1 MVHRIKGFIVEKSC
15 KSLLYCYRII
25 FYYKYSCKKHKYFFL
40 IFTLSS
46 VFFQLA
52 TQYKRDLDFEST
64 LESELGKS
72 KYVSLDD
79 KVANIHMDHL
89 NAKTYIDNASYS
101 YRLDGNN
108 VDPEQEN
115 VELASETIRYLGL
128 TNSISQEISRYK
140 TVIK

>member
-1 MVHRIKGFIVEKSC
+1 MISSNAFDYMNVLNKAASASWEREQLISNNIANADTPG
-15 KSLLYCYRII
+15 
-25 FYYKYSCKKHKYFFL
+25 YKR
-40 IFTLSS
+40 
-46 VFFQLA
+46 
-52 TQYKRDLDFEST
+52 RDLDFEST

-72 KYVSLDD
+72 
-79 KVANIHMDHL
+79 
-89 NAKTYIDNASYS
+89 NASYS

>member
-1 MVHRIKGFIVEKSC
+1 MI
-15 KSLLYCYRII
+15 
-25 FYYKYSCKKHKYFFL
+25 
-40 IFTLSS
+40 SS
-46 VFFQLA
+46 NAFDYMNVLNKA
-52 TQYKRDLDFEST
+52 ASASWET

>member
-1 MVHRIKGFIVEKSC
+1 MQRHI
-15 KSLLYCYRII
+15 
-25 FYYKYSCKKHKYFFL
+25 
-40 IFTLSS
+40 
-46 VFFQLA
+46 
-52 TQYKRDLDFEST
+52 ST
-64 LESELGKS
+64 
-72 KYVSLDD
+72 
-79 KVANIHMDHL
+79 MP
-89 NAKTYIDNASYS
+89 

>member
-1 MVHRIKGFIVEKSC
+1 MISSNAFDYMNVLNKAASASWEREQLISNNIANADTPG
-15 KSLLYCYRII
+15 
-25 FYYKYSCKKHKYFFL
+25 YKR
-40 IFTLSS
+40 
-46 VFFQLA
+46 
-52 TQYKRDLDFEST
+52 RDLDFEST

-72 KYVSLDD
+72 KYVSL
-79 KVANIHMDHL
+79 
-89 NAKTYIDNASYS
+89 DNASYS

>member
-1 MVHRIKGFIVEKSC
+1 MISSNAFDYMNVLNKAASASWEREQLISNNIANADTPG
-15 KSLLYCYRII
+15 
-25 FYYKYSCKKHKYFFL
+25 YKR
-40 IFTLSS
+40 
-46 VFFQLA
+46 
-52 TQYKRDLDFEST
+52 RDLDFEST

-79 KVANIHMDHL
+79 KMANIHMDHL
-89 NAKTYIDNASYS
+89 NAKTYIDNSSYS

-115 VELASETIRYLGL
+115 VKLASETIRYLGL

>member
-1 MVHRIKGFIVEKSC
+1 MISSNAFDYMNVLNKAASASWEREQLISNNIANADTPG
-15 KSLLYCYRII
+15 
-25 FYYKYSCKKHKYFFL
+25 YKR
-40 IFTLSS
+40 
-46 VFFQLA
+46 
-52 TQYKRDLDFEST
+52 RDLDFEST

-108 VDPEQEN
+108 VDIENEN
-115 VELASETIRYLGL
+115 VMLAENQLKYQGL
-128 TNSISQEISRYK
+128 ISSINQEFTNLQ
-140 TVIK
+140 TVMK

>member
-1 MVHRIKGFIVEKSC
+1 MKAI
-15 KSLLYCYRII
+15 L
-25 FYYKYSCKKHKYFFL
+25 
-40 IFTLSS
+40 T
-46 VFFQLA
+46 
-52 TQYKRDLDFEST
+52 
-64 LESELGKS
+64 
-72 KYVSLDD
+72 
-79 KVANIHMDHL
+79 DHL

>member
-1 MVHRIKGFIVEKSC
+1 MISSNAFDYMNVLNKAASVSWEREQLISNNIANADTPG
-15 KSLLYCYRII
+15 
-25 FYYKYSCKKHKYFFL
+25 YKR
-40 IFTLSS
+40 
-46 VFFQLA
+46 
-52 TQYKRDLDFEST
+52 RDLDFEST

>member
-1 MVHRIKGFIVEKSC
+1 MISSNAFDYMNVLNKAASASWEREQLISNNIANADTPG
-15 KSLLYCYRII
+15 
-25 FYYKYSCKKHKYFFL
+25 YKR
-40 IFTLSS
+40 
-46 VFFQLA
+46 
-52 TQYKRDLDFEST
+52 RDLDFEST

-89 NAKTYIDNASYS
+89 NAKTYIDNVSYS

>member
-1 MVHRIKGFIVEKSC
+1 M
-15 KSLLYCYRII
+15 
-25 FYYKYSCKKHKYFFL
+25 
-40 IFTLSS
+40 
-46 VFFQLA
+46 
-52 TQYKRDLDFEST
+52 DFEST

-89 NAKTYIDNASYS
+89 NAKTYIDKASNS

>member
-1 MVHRIKGFIVEKSC
+1 MISSNAFDYMNVLNKAASASWEREQLISNNIANADTPG
-15 KSLLYCYRII
+15 
-25 FYYKYSCKKHKYFFL
+25 YKR
-40 IFTLSS
+40 
-46 VFFQLA
+46 
-52 TQYKRDLDFEST
+52 RDLDFEST

-108 VDPEQEN
+108 VDPEQEYRACLRN
-115 VELASETIRYLGL
+115 NPLSGIDQQYQSG
-128 TNSISQEISRYK
+128 NI
-140 TVIK
+140 TV

>member
-1 MVHRIKGFIVEKSC
+1 MISSNAFDYMNVLNKAASASWEREQLISNNIANADTPG
-15 KSLLYCYRII
+15 
-25 FYYKYSCKKHKYFFL
+25 YKR
-40 IFTLSS
+40 
-46 VFFQLA
+46 
-52 TQYKRDLDFEST
+52 RDLDFEST

-79 KVANIHMDHL
+79 KVANIHMDQL

>member
-1 MVHRIKGFIVEKSC
+1 MISSNAFDYMNVLNKAASASWEREQLISNNIANADTPG
-15 KSLLYCYRII
+15 
-25 FYYKYSCKKHKYFFL
+25 YKR
-40 IFTLSS
+40 
-46 VFFQLA
+46 
-52 TQYKRDLDFEST
+52 RDLDFEST

-89 NAKTYIDNASYS
+89 NAKKYIVNASYS

>member
-1 MVHRIKGFIVEKSC
+1 MISSNAFDYMNVLNKAASASWEREQLISNNIANADTPG
-15 KSLLYCYRII
+15 
-25 FYYKYSCKKHKYFFL
+25 YKR
-40 IFTLSS
+40 
-46 VFFQLA
+46 
-52 TQYKRDLDFEST
+52 RDLDFEST

-89 NAKTYIDNASYS
+89 NEKTYIDNASYS

>member
-1 MVHRIKGFIVEKSC
+1 MISSNAFDYMNVLNKAASASWEREQLISNNIANADTPG
-15 KSLLYCYRII
+15 
-25 FYYKYSCKKHKYFFL
+25 YKR
-40 IFTLSS
+40 
-46 VFFQLA
+46 
-52 TQYKRDLDFEST
+52 RDLDFEST

-89 NAKTYIDNASYS
+89 NAKTYIDKASYS

>member
-1 MVHRIKGFIVEKSC
+1 MISSNAFDYMNVLNKAASASWEREQLISNNIANADTPG
-15 KSLLYCYRII
+15 
-25 FYYKYSCKKHKYFFL
+25 YKR
-40 IFTLSS
+40 
-46 VFFQLA
+46 
-52 TQYKRDLDFEST
+52 RDLDFEST

-79 KVANIHMDHL
+79 KVANIHMDL
-89 NAKTYIDNASYS
+89 LDAKTYIDNASYS

>member
-1 MVHRIKGFIVEKSC
+1 MISSNAFDYMNVLNKAASASWEREQLISNNIANADTPG
-15 KSLLYCYRII
+15 
-25 FYYKYSCKKHKYFFL
+25 YKR
-40 IFTLSS
+40 
-46 VFFQLA
+46 
-52 TQYKRDLDFEST
+52 RDLDFEST

-72 KYVSLDD
+72 KY
-79 KVANIHMDHL
+79 VANIHMDHL